1 VHHLR
6 ALIDIRLASLPM
18 EPTPPYDDWSEAVIL
33 GIDDGDDGADGG
45 GGVAGG
51 PHPELVPRRD
61 ARRRRLLAEFLEAD
75 DVVALTGPGAAG
87 EDRSAS
93 AVEYLASQVMV
104 FSFDHVLGA
113 TLRFS
118 PVMVEVFCLDWAP
131 RRIAADQDALALLP
145 DVLVAWIRFAGRRRG
160 IPEGA
165 IGEAVDAVRSH
176 ERAMIDLA
184 QDPASWGPAKMMA
197 MTIIERGID
206 VTDPEAVEAFVY
218 DVNRNGGIDS
228 LAALFGLSDPSQS

>member
-1 VHHLR
+1 
-6 ALIDIRLASLPM
+6 
-18 EPTPPYDDWSEAVIL
+18 
-33 GIDDGDDGADGG
+33 
-45 GGVAGG
+45 
-51 PHPELVPRRD
+51 
-61 ARRRRLLAEFLEAD
+61 
-75 DVVALTGPGAAG
+75 
-87 EDRSAS
+87 
-93 AVEYLASQVMV
+93 MV
-104 FSFDHVLGA
+104 FAFDHVLGA

-131 RRIAADQDALALLP
+131 RRVAADQDALALLP
-145 DVLVAWIRFAGRRRG
+145 EVLVAWIRFAGRRRG
-160 IPEGA
+160 IPEDA
-165 IGEAVDAVRSH
+165 IEEAVDAVHEH

-228 LAALFGLSDPSQS
+228 LAALFGLSDP